1 MPDQPIVLL
10 SGLGADERLLVL
22 QRLRFPSL
30 IVPRWI
36 EPIPNETLRD
46 YSKRMAATIEPQDN
60 MILGGVS
67 MGGMVALEIAQI
79 LKLRGVVLIAACY
92 TPSEIASWVR
102 TVAAVGRVTP
112 AFFGD
117 HIRKFAELGMSAM
130 GVREPAHKAV
140 VLEIAKDVSF
150 KFARWAASA
159 ILDWPGVAPL
169 ALCPVCPVLRIHG
182 SRDHMIRC
190 PVALAPAGQTNVL
203 IAGAGHVLN
212 LTHAGEVNNAITAW
226 LEVLNRS

>member
-22 QRLRFPSL
+22 QHLRFPSL

-130 GVREPAHKAV
+130 GVIKRKDLRRADLDTRGLHADLQAV
-140 VLEIAKDVSF
+140 AAK
-150 KFARWAASA
+150 
-159 ILDWPGVAPL
+159 
-169 ALCPVCPVLRIHG
+169 
-182 SRDHMIRC
+182 
-190 PVALAPAGQTNVL
+190 VALVGDFGHGVDVNRAV
-203 IAGAGHVLN
+203 GAGGNAVL
-212 LTHAGEVNNAITAW
+212 
-226 LEVLNRS
+226 